1 MRNYVF
7 TNTGSTT
14 NLQALQS
21 RIQIF
26 GIARTV
32 SGILAIMFLLL
43 TIFLFWKLGI
53 GQAILE
59 RTGIAKKK
67 SISQKQQLNAMSHR
81 LTKSNAEKLAEQEF
95 TGQLTGDTKKEKKAR
110 KTSEMRNRPQ
120 PTEQNDDGAGTTVL
134 SQNETPG
141 SQFAGK
147 FVVTMNQLI
156 IHTDEMIQEVNE

>member
-1 MRNYVF
+1 MGNYVL
-7 TNTGSTT
+7 TSTGSTT
-14 NLQALQS
+14 DLQALQS

-26 GIARTV
+26 GIVRAV
-32 SGILAIMFLLL
+32 SGILAILFLML

-95 TGQLTGDTKKEKKAR
+95 TGQLTGDTKKGKRAR
-110 KTSEMRNRPQ
+110 KTAEMRSRPQ
-120 PTEQNDDGAGTTVL
+120 STGQNGDGEGTTVL
-134 SQNETPG
+134 SQGEDSD

-147 FVVTMNQLI
+147 FVVTVNQLI